1 MNELIGFV
9 TGNSNRQKLL
19 ELLGSKNNLN
29 GARIAKT
36 MHIPRPVTNKI
47 LEEMIG
53 KELVAKEGE
62 LYQLTEL
69 GTTVERRIHNI

>member
-36 MHIPRPVTNKI
+36 LHIARPVTDKI
-47 LEEMIG
+47 LEEMIE

>member
-1 MNELIGFV
+1 MDELIGFV

-19 ELLGSKNNLN
+19 ELLGSKNKLN

-36 MHIPRPVTNKI
+36 MHIARPVTDKI
-47 LEEMIG
+47 LEELVG
-53 KELVAKEGE
+53 KELIAKEGE
-62 LYQLTEL
+62 SYQLTEL

>member
-1 MNELIGFV
+1 MDELIGFV

-29 GARIAKT
+29 GERIAKN
-36 MHIPRPVTNKI
+36 MHIARPVTDKI
-47 LEEMIG
+47 LEELVG
-53 KELVAKEGE
+53 KELIAKEGE

-69 GTTVERRIHNI
+69 GTAVERRIHNI

>member
-1 MNELIGFV
+1 MDELIGFV

-19 ELLGSKNNLN
+19 ELLGSKNKID
-29 GARIAKT
+29 GERISKT
-36 MHIPRPVTNKI
+36 MHIARPVTDKI
-47 LEEMIG
+47 LEELVG
-53 KELVAKEGE
+53 KELIAKEGE